1 MTHTQKLVLGA
12 GLLLALTG
20 GLAAGALL
28 LAGSSSAPVPAG
40 APRLSAAVKHQ
51 LSALPALRGAELRG
65 GSLEGKVV
73 AITFFASWCGP
84 CRVELAHLNK
94 IYARSRERGLEI
106 LAINLFEEFDGLSND
121 KRLAEFLRV
130 TAPDFPVLKGDG
142 AISATFGEIRRIP
155 TLLVYDRAGRQA
167 YRFVNEVG
175 GRIMTADPG
184 ELDAV
189 IAGLL

>member
-1 MTHTQKLVLGA
+1 MTT
-12 GLLLALTG
+12 
-20 GLAAGALL
+20 
-28 LAGSSSAPVPAG
+28 
-40 APRLSAAVKHQ
+40 AVKSQ
-51 LSALPALRGAELRG
+51 LSALPALRGAELQR

-84 CRVELAHLNK
+84 CRVELAHLKK

-106 LAINLFEEFDGLSND
+106 LAINLFEEFDGLSNE
-121 KRLAEFLRV
+121 KRLAEFLRI
-130 TAPDFPVLKGDG
+130 TAPDFPVLKGSD

-167 YRFVNEVG
+167 YRFINEVG
-175 GRIMTADPG
+175 GTRTAADPV